1 MMRIS
6 TNKLTGLLLGAL
18 VVGSMAWAT
27 QASAQSYPSHNITAI
42 IPFAPG
48 NANDITARIVLEQI
62 GKQMGQAIIIDNRG
76 GAGGTI
82 GVGQAA
88 RAAPDGYTVLFHSAS
103 FSAAY
108 VTHKTLPY
116 DTFNDFIAVAAVGI
130 QPSVLVAA
138 PSKGWKTAG
147 DLIAVAKAKPGA
159 LNFASAGIGAAS
171 HLAAEKF
178 NVAAG
183 IKAQHVPFKG
193 PVEALAEV
201 MAGRIDFYFL
211 PLAAAIAQI
220 KGGSVTALAVSSG
233 KRVPQLP
240 DVPTTAEVGYPAAAY
255 AFWNGLFVP
264 VKTPPDVVARLYQ
277 ETQKAI
283 ADPIVKERL
292 DKVGVA
298 PLVMS
303 QPEFQKYFEADV
315 KGTDELAKKAGI
327 EKQ

>member
-1 MMRIS
+1 MRVS
-6 TNKLTGLLLGAL
+6 ANNLAAVLLGAL
-18 VVGSMAWAT
+18 AMASSAGVP
-27 QASAQSYPSHNITAI
+27 QASAQNYPSHNITAI

-48 NANDITARIVLEQI
+48 NANDITARIVLEQV
-62 GKQMGQAIIIDNRG
+62 GKQMGQPIIIDNRG

-82 GVGQAA
+82 GVGAAA
-88 RAAPDGYTVLFHSAS
+88 RATPDGYTILFHSAS

-130 QPSVLVAA
+130 QPSVLVTA
-138 PSKGWKTAG
+138 PSKGWKTAA
-147 DLIAVAKAKPGA
+147 DLIAAAKAKPGA

-193 PVEALAEV
+193 PVEALTEV
-201 MAGRIDFYFL
+201 MAGRIDYYFL
-211 PLAAAIAQI
+211 PLAPALALI
-220 KGGSVTALAVSSG
+220 KDGKVTALAVSSD
-233 KRVPQLP
+233 KRSRSLP
-240 DVPTTAEVGYPAAAY
+240 DVPTTAEAGLPKAAY
-255 AFWNGLFVP
+255 AFWNGVFVP
-264 VKTPPDVVARLYQ
+264 AKTPQDVVKRLYD

-283 ADPIVKERL
+283 ADPGVKERL
-292 DKVGVA
+292 AKLA
-298 PLVMS
+298 IEPLPMS

-315 KGTDELAKKAGI
+315 KDTDTLAKAAGI